1 MTKKT
6 FLGLSSIINFCIV
19 AFMAL
24 TTYLTYNAVNLG
36 KYYPPIVYTLPEIPY
51 TTTVGVFLGV
61 TIFALIAFAAKC
73 AAKKVE
79 RNCVTLVCVILDAIL
94 LLFFLITARAAFPQ
108 LLQGQIV
115 GNITEAVTVLAP
127 ALAILFDFF
136 SMPLERWGYT
146 L

>member
-6 FLGLSSIINFCIV
+6 FLGLSFIINFCLV

-24 TTYLTYNAVNLG
+24 TTYLTYIAVDLG
-36 KYYPPIVYTLPEIPY
+36 KYYPPIVYSLPEIPY
-51 TTTVGVFLGV
+51 ASTVEVFLIV
-61 TIFALIAFAAKC
+61 TLFALIALAAKG

-79 RNCVTLVCVILDAIL
+79 RNFVTLICVILDAVL
-94 LLFFLITARAAFPQ
+94 LVFFLITAREALPSLF
-108 LLQGQIV
+108 QGQIV
-115 GNITEAVTVLAP
+115 DNITEAVTVLAP